1 MKKIL
6 TCLLLLA
13 MFSCQKKPKPSE
25 VQAHLK
31 KAMTEFLYE
40 SVNNDSSKVKFQV
53 KDVVFFEDATFYECE
68 FNVRMIQQQIDTTGA
83 MKARITKDFS
93 KVTRKL

>member
-6 TCLLLLA
+6 ACLLFLA
-13 MFSCQKKPKPSE
+13 ALSCQKKPKPAE
-25 VQAHLK
+25 VQMHLK

-40 SVNNDSSKVKFQV
+40 SVNNDSSKVKFEV
-53 KDVVFFEDATFYECE
+53 KDVIFFEDVNFYECE
-68 FNVRMIQQQIDTTGA
+68 FNVRMMQGSKDTTGA

-93 KVTRKL
+93 KVSRKL